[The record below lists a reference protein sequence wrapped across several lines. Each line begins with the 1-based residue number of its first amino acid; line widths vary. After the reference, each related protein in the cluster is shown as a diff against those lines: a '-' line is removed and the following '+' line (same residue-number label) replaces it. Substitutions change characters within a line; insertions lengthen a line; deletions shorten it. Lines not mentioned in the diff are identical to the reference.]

1 MGRVA
6 ATAVFLFF
14 RMGFLLCDHGLDFN
28 KKIKKIIAMIMI
40 FKYSCSINIILKS

>member
-14 RMGFLLCDHGLDFN
+14 RMGFLLCDHKLDFN
-28 KKIKKIIAMIMI
+28 LKKKNHCDDYDIQVIKI
-40 FKYSCSINIILKS
+40 SPRTW